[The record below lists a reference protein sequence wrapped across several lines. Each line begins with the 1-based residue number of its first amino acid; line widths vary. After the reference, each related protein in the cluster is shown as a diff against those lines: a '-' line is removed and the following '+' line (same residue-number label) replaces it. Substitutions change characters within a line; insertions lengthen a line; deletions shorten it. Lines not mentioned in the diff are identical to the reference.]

1 MKEANQSL
9 RVLHEGIKIGSI
21 KGKDLIPAQS
31 LALSTELDKTDIPQ
45 VELSYKDAI
54 NYLRKE
60 AITLPPTTPKGY
72 IIVTYQNVPLGWM
85 KNIGNRANNLYPQEW
100 KIKSSHIPE
109 GDNHILK
116 CKSIS

>member
-45 VELSYKDAI
+45 VELSYEDAI

-85 KNIGNRANNLYPQEW
+85 KI
-100 KIKSSHIPE
+100 
-109 GDNHILK
+109 
-116 CKSIS
+116 

>member
-1 MKEANQSL
+1 MDRGSERSKPITKSTSRRNQ
-9 RVLHEGIKIGSI
+9 IGSI

-45 VELSYKDAI
+45 VELSYEDAI

-85 KNIGNRANNLYPQEW
+85 KI
-100 KIKSSHIPE
+100 
-109 GDNHILK
+109 
-116 CKSIS
+116 